1 MRAFETLPW
10 LGVEGCFGRASIEVG
25 LNLVLSRLVNVVDG
39 DGPHFIELIIVLI
52 A

>member
-1 MRAFETLPW
+1 MCAFETLP
-10 LGVEGCFGRASIEVG
+10 LLCVVGCFGRASIEIG
-25 LNLVLSRLVNVVDG
+25 LNLVLSRLVDVVDG